1 MTLEQLMRS
10 VDVQRR
16 AKAQALR
23 STYVGFNYNA
33 STAGSQ
39 LTYSVSGG
47 RGGYY
52 GVRVLFN
59 KSDIDM
65 LADSMRMSSPGQVQ
79 PVQTNQGQS
88 MFLGEEEEENE
99 WGEIKEPEEELQ
111 EEEPEEER
119 LAPWDVNSLIY
130 RSRPQLVRLN
140 VFVDCTCDDWFY
152 RWLFAAN
159 RYRYAMVRTTAR
171 LAEKLGRRRLSR
183 GMSVT
188 PKKWNPGG
196 QTVGTCKHIY
206 RALVD
211 LSGRS

>member
-1 MTLEQLMRS
+1 MTLEQIMRS

-39 LTYSVSGG
+39 LTYSVSGS

-52 GVRVLFN
+52 GVRGLFN
-59 KSDIDM
+59 KTDIDM
-65 LADSMRMSSPGQVQ
+65 LARDAGMASPGQVQ
-79 PVQTNQGQS
+79 PIQMNQGQS
-88 MFLGEEEEENE
+88 MFLGEEEEEDE
-99 WGEIKEPEEELQ
+99 WGEVEEFPEEEE
-111 EEEPEEER
+111 EEEPKET
-119 LAPWDVNSLIY
+119 LIPWDVNSLIY
-130 RSRPQLVRLN
+130 RSRSQLVRFN

-159 RYRYAMVRTTAR
+159 RYRYAMVKTTAR

-183 GMSVT
+183 GMNVT

-211 LSGRS
+211 LSGRA